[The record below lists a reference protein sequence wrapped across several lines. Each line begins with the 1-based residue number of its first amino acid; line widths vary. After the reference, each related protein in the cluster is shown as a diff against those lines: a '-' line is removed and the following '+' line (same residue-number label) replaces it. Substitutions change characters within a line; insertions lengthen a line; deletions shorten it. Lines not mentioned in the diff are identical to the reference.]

1 MSSREGNMIPGEI
14 QGAKEMRLFDP
25 AGSGEVDQGR
35 GRTEWGKYRQ
45 DASPPSV
52 SHAAFLPHE
61 R

>member
-1 MSSREGNMIPGEI
+1 MIPEEI

>member
-1 MSSREGNMIPGEI
+1 MLSREGNVIPGEI
-14 QGAKEMRLFDP
+14 QGAKGMRLFDL
-25 AGSGEVDQGR
+25 AGSGEVDQER
-35 GRTEWGKYRQ
+35 GKTEWGKYRQ